1 MSEAISTEKKM
12 EVPDE
17 IQMRSVSDVRA
28 YAQWILDKK
37 SRIVKSRLILG
48 DIVELVCELP
58 RPKGASVVAPDRSFS
73 LLFPLSDPAAA
84 SLQERYLKRLKIADP
99 KTLIK
104 KGAWDAYREETDLAS
119 HFGLS
124 GPLVAAH
131 LKMFIFTTA
140 PNSEAVLSSL
150 AEIGEN
156 LKKKVKVGDWH
167 ETAQLLKPTWL
178 GPAVMAGALAVA
190 ALILGFFVKEP
201 LYSFG
206 KTSSSGLPNL
216 VVSAFFVVL
225 AVLAM
230 RRRIAIA
237 YLFLLLTEVATILEW
252 ILGLLL
258 GASSGNW
265 GGTIV
270 LLMLLNFFLLAWI
283 PLRKQ
288 DFLLFSFPEFVR
300 RITLR

>member
-1 MSEAISTEKKM
+1 MSDSINTEK
-12 EVPDE
+12 EVEAPRE
-17 IQMRSVSDVRA
+17 IRMRTVSDVRA

-37 SRIVKSRLILG
+37 SRIVRSRLILG

-84 SLQERYLKRLKIADP
+84 SLQERYLKKLRITDT
-99 KTLIK
+99 KTLTK
-104 KGAWDAYREETDLAS
+104 KGVWEAYREETDLAD

-124 GPLVAAH
+124 GPLAADH
-131 LKMFIFTTA
+131 LKMFLFTTA
-140 PNSEAVLSSL
+140 PNSEAVL
-150 AEIGEN
+150 AAFEEIREN

-167 ETAQLLKPTWL
+167 ETATRFAPTWL
-178 GPAVMAGALAVA
+178 GPGVMAGALAVA
-190 ALILGFFVKEP
+190 ALILAIFVKEP

-206 KTSSSGLPNL
+206 KTSSAGLPNL
-216 VVSAFFVVL
+216 VVSAFFLVL
-225 AVLAM
+225 AGMALF
-230 RRRIAIA
+230 RKIAVA
-237 YLFLLLTEVATILEW
+237 YLFLLLTELATIVEW

-258 GASSGNW
+258 GVSSGSW

-283 PLRKQ
+283 PIRRQ
-288 DFLLFSFPEFVR
+288 DFLLFSMPEFLR

>member
-1 MSEAISTEKKM
+1 M

-131 LKMFIFTTA
+131 LNMFIFTTA

-237 YLFLLLTEVATILEW
+237 YLFLLLTEVATIVEL
-252 ILGLLL
+252 ILGMLL
-258 GASSGNW
+258 GSSSGTW
-265 GGTIV
+265 GWTIV
-270 LLMLLNFFLLAWI
+270 LLMLLTFFLLVWI

-288 DFLLFSFPEFVR
+288 DFYLFSTPEFLQ
-300 RITLR
+300 RIMLG